1 VARTSRDENGC
12 YWKNVD
18 DIIYFG
24 HGHGGSGIALFLLY
38 LYGATG
44 DPKYLFYATGGLD
57 YEIAHARIDDEI
69 AGWNRAD
76 GDSMELPY
84 WRFGSSGVGSAL
96 IRFSSILGDGRYRE
110 LAEKAGNHA
119 VTKYSVSPGQFS
131 GLSGIGEFLID
142 LYRFTGKQKYLDD
155 AFKVAEGALL
165 FQIKRP
171 EGIAFPGDELTRIST
186 DYGTGSAG
194 IGMFLRRLLEPTGRL
209 FYEFDVLHKT
219 PVEVNTPDV
228 VAVVAR

>member
-1 VARTSRDENGC
+1 M
-12 YWKNVD
+12 
-18 DIIYFG
+18 
-24 HGHGGSGIALFLLY
+24 LFLLY
-38 LYGATG
+38 LYRATG

-69 AGWNRAD
+69 AGWNRANGD
-76 GDSMELPY
+76 GLEVPY

-96 IRFSSILGDGRYRE
+96 IRFSSILGDNRYRV

-119 VTKYSVSPGQFS
+119 VTKYAIFPGQFA

-142 LYRFTGKQKYLDD
+142 LYCFTGKQKYLDD

-171 EGIAFPGDELTRIST
+171 EGIAFPGEELLRIST

-194 IGMFLRRLLEPTGRL
+194 IGMFLRRLLEPAGRL
-209 FYEFDVLHKT
+209 FYEFDVLHET
-219 PVEVNTPDV
+219 PVELNTPGL
-228 VAVVAR
+228 VAAITR